1 MAQLDIFGE
10 KIKPVVKETE
20 IKNDN
25 FDFFNTTQEEKVEED
40 TKIVESFDDFVLNI
54 KKNPDKEVCY
64 KPFDHPVYFG
74 KTFEYLKT

>member
-10 KIKPVVKETE
+10 KIKPKVKETE

-25 FDFFNTTQEEKVEED
+25 FDFFNITPEEKVEED

-54 KKNPDKEVCY
+54 KKNPEQEVLGIE
-64 KPFDHPVYFG
+64 KIII
-74 KTFEYLKT
+74 

>member
-25 FDFFNTTQEEKVEED
+25 FDFILSLE
-40 TKIVESFDDFVLNI
+40 
-54 KKNPDKEVCY
+54 
-64 KPFDHPVYFG
+64 
-74 KTFEYLKT
+74 